1 MERGKRKDA
10 TYRNATT
17 ELEPD
22 SPQLPM
28 FPPLF
33 VTVPIIPLPPSG
45 GGISSSTKQDKNN
58 TTRRAG
64 TENPTHRFSW
74 VATASRSLTMVWAG
88 SPPPPPPP
96 PEGALLLPL
105 SFFLPNQFIVIAFC
119 YDDGECAE
127 GSSSACLVYRGTS
140 RGRSAMFSREQDRT
154 GNSGT
159 NENYYV
165 GITTKQ
171 RISSKR
177 T

>member
-1 MERGKRKDA
+1 
-10 TYRNATT
+10 
-17 ELEPD
+17 
-22 SPQLPM
+22 
-28 FPPLF
+28 
-33 VTVPIIPLPPSG
+33 
-45 GGISSSTKQDKNN
+45 
-58 TTRRAG
+58 
-64 TENPTHRFSW
+64 
-74 VATASRSLTMVWAG
+74 MVWAG
-88 SPPPPPPP
+88 SPPP

-119 YDDGECAE
+119 YDDDGECAE